1 MKEPN
6 GNLEL
11 KNTVSEM
18 KNSGERRGISEPEEE
33 STESSPSEQGRGKKA
48 MKKINKAS
56 GTRSAS
62 SIPTH
67 VKGESQKEKTEGAN
81 RYI

>member
-18 KNSGERRGISEPEEE
+18 KNSGERRGISEREEE
-33 STESSPSEQGRGKKA
+33 STESSPSE
-48 MKKINKAS
+48 
-56 GTRSAS
+56 
-62 SIPTH
+62 
-67 VKGESQKEKTEGAN
+67 
-81 RYI
+81 